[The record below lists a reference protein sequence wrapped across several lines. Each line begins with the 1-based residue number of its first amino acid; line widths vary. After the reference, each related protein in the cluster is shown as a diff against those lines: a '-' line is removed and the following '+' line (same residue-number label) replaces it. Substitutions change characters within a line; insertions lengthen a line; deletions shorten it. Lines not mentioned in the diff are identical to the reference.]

1 MRAQQQFLPRPVQRQ
16 SPPRLRSEGMKGE
29 GEGAFIVYDLDDAF
43 NVVIAT
49 ASRKNKLLALSD
61 CTALFLAEGVF

>member
-1 MRAQQQFLPRPVQRQ
+1 
-16 SPPRLRSEGMKGE
+16 MKGE

-61 CTALFLAEGVF
+61 CTALFLAGCFLEAYLYTPPPET